1 MAKNGNGEGSIYP
14 HKKNGKKVGYR
25 GAYWVHTAEGPKRR
39 YVSGKTREE
48 VHDKLIEALG
58 SRAQGLVFDAGSLT
72 IGEYLTRWLE
82 DSVRGTVRV
91 STYEVHR
98 HMIQPHIVPA
108 LGRLKLKDLNPA
120 HVRALYR
127 EKLDSGLSAA
137 TVRKMH
143 SILRK
148 ALKQAVL
155 DGLIPRNVCEAV
167 KPPKVER
174 KEITPLDR
182 QQAKAL
188 LEAASGDRLEAL
200 YVLAVHTGMREGELL
215 GLKWEDVDLERGLL
229 RLRHAL
235 VREGGKVVLGDLK
248 TPKSRRSVR
257 LTAVATNALR
267 GHLERQLA
275 EMERMGS
282 LYQPGGLVF
291 ATEHGTLI
299 NPSNLRNRSFK
310 PLLRRA
316 FGEARPDICFHDLR
330 HTCATLLLTQGTH
343 PKLVQEL
350 LGHATIAMTLDT
362 YSHFLPSMGEQTVR
376 AMEAALS

>member
-1 MAKNGNGEGSIYP
+1 MSKNGNGEGSIYE
-14 HKKNGKKVGYR
+14 HKRNGKKVGYR
-25 GAYWVHTAEGPKRR
+25 GAYTVHTAKGPRRR
-39 YVSGKTREE
+39 YVTGKTREE
-48 VHDKLIEALG
+48 ARRKLTKAMADRDG
-58 SRAQGLVFDAGSLT
+58 GLVFDAGSLT
-72 IGEYLTRWLE
+72 VGDYLEQWLKN
-82 DSVRGTVRV
+82 SVQGTVRQ

-108 LGRLKLKDLNPA
+108 LGHLKLKDLNPV
-120 HVRALYR
+120 HVRGFYHERLH
-127 EKLDSGLSAA
+127 SGLSSA

-148 ALKQAVL
+148 ALKQAVM

-167 KPPKVER
+167 KPPKVEH
-174 KEITPLDR
+174 KEINPLDR
-182 QQAKAL
+182 EQAKAL
-188 LEAASGDRLEAL
+188 LEVASGDRLEAL

-215 GLKWEDVDLERGLL
+215 GLKWEDADLERSVL

-235 VREGGKVVLGDLK
+235 VREGGKISLGDLK

-257 LTAVATNALR
+257 LTRAAADALR
-267 GHLERQLA
+267 SHLERQLE

-291 ATEHGTLI
+291 ATESGTLI

-310 PLLRRA
+310 PLLKRA
-316 FGEARPDICFHDLR
+316 GLPDICLHDLR
-330 HTCATLLLTQGTH
+330 HTCATLLLSQGTH

-362 YSHFLPSMGEQTVR
+362 YSHFLPSMGDQTVR

>member
-1 MAKNGNGEGSIYP
+1 MAKKKRGNGEGSIYE

-25 GAYWVHTAEGPKRR
+25 GAYTVYTASGPKRR
-39 YVSGKTREE
+39 YVSGKTRDD
-48 VHDKLIEALG
+48 VRAKLTKAMSDRDG
-58 SRAQGLVFDAGSLT
+58 GLVFDAGDLT
-72 IGEYLTRWLE
+72 VGEYLDRWLE
-82 DSVRGTVRV
+82 NSVKDTVRP

-98 HMIQPHIVPA
+98 YMIHPYIVPA
-108 LGRLKLKDLNPA
+108 LGRLKLKDLNPV
-120 HVRALYR
+120 HVRGFYR
-127 EKLDSGLSAA
+127 EKLDSGLSSA
-137 TVRKMH
+137 TVRKIH

-155 DGLIPRNVCEAV
+155 DGLTPRNVCEAV
-167 KPPKVER
+167 KPPKVEH
-174 KEITPLDR
+174 KEIRPLDR
-182 QQAKAL
+182 GQTKAL
-188 LEAASGDRLEAL
+188 LEVAIGNRLEAL

-215 GLKWEDVDLERGLL
+215 GLKWGDVDLERGVL

-257 LTAVATNALR
+257 LTCAAAEALR
-267 GHLERQLA
+267 SHLERQLA

-282 LYQPGGLVF
+282 LYQSGGLVF
-291 ATEHGTLI
+291 GTKSGTLI

-310 PLLRRA
+310 PLLKRA
-316 FGEARPDICFHDLR
+316 GLPHICFHDLR
-330 HTCATLLLTQGTH
+330 HTCATLLLSQGTH

-362 YSHFLPSMGEQTVR
+362 YSHFLPSMGDQTVR

>member
-1 MAKNGNGEGSIYP
+1 VAKNGNGEGSIYP

-25 GAYWVHTAEGPKRR
+25 GAYWVHTAAGPKRR
-39 YVSGKTREE
+39 YVSGKKRDE
-48 VHDKLIEALG
+48 VRDKLIEALG
-58 SRAQGLVFDAGSLT
+58 NRAQGLVFDAGSIT
-72 IGEYLTRWLE
+72 TEEYLTNWLK
-82 DSVRGTVRV
+82 DSVESTVRV

-98 HMIQPHIVPA
+98 HIIPA
-108 LGRLKLKDLNPA
+108 LSRIKLRDLNPV
-120 HVRALYR
+120 HVRAFYR
-127 EKLDSGLSAA
+127 EKLDSGLSPA

-182 QQAKAL
+182 QQAMIL
-188 LEAASGDRLEAL
+188 LEVASGDRLEAL
-200 YVLAVHTGMREGELL
+200 YVLAVHTGLREGELL
-215 GLKWEDVDLERGLL
+215 GLKWADVDLERGTL

-235 VREGGKVVLGDLK
+235 VREGGKTVLGDLK

-257 LTAVATNALR
+257 LTGMATDALR
-267 GHLERQLA
+267 GHLERQLM

-291 ATEHGTLI
+291 ATESGTLI

-316 FGEARPDICFHDLR
+316 FGVDGPDICFHDLR
-330 HTCATLLLTQGTH
+330 HTCATLLLSQGTH

-362 YSHFLPSMGEQTVR
+362 YSHFLPSMGDQTVR

>member
-1 MAKNGNGEGSIYP
+1 MGRRGNGEGSIYP
-14 HKKNGKKVGYR
+14 YKRNGKKVGYR
-25 GAYWVHTAEGPKRR
+25 GAYVVHTAEGPKRR
-39 YVSGKTREE
+39 YVTGKTRDE

-58 SRAQGLVFDAGSLT
+58 NRAQGLNFDAGNLKV
-72 IGEYLTRWLE
+72 GEYLTRWLK
-82 DSVRGTVRV
+82 DSVRGTVRP
-91 STYEVHR
+91 STFEVHR
-98 HMIQPHIVPA
+98 HMIEPHIIPA
-108 LGRLKLKDLNPA
+108 LGCLKLKDLNPS
-120 HVRALYR
+120 HVRGFYR

-143 SILRK
+143 SVLRK

-167 KPPKVER
+167 KPPKAER
-174 KEITPLDR
+174 KEIKPLDR
-182 QQAKAL
+182 EQAKAL

-200 YVLAVHTGMREGELL
+200 YILAVHTGMREGELL
-215 GLKWEDVDLERGLL
+215 GLKWEDVDLESGVL
-229 RLRHAL
+229 RLRRTL
-235 VREGGKVVLGDLK
+235 VREGGKVTLGDLK

-257 LTAVATNALR
+257 LTHAAAEALR
-267 GHLERQLA
+267 SQLELQLE
-275 EMERMGS
+275 EMVRLGS

-291 ATEHGTLI
+291 ATESGTLI

-310 PLLRRA
+310 PLLKRA
-316 FGEARPDICFHDLR
+316 GLPDLCFHDLR
-330 HTCATLLLTQGTH
+330 HTCATLLLSQGTH

-362 YSHFLPSMGEQTVR
+362 YSHFLPSMGDQTVR

>member
-1 MAKNGNGEGSIYP
+1 VSKKANGEGSIYE
-14 HKKNGKKVGYR
+14 HKRNGKKVGYR
-25 GAYWVHTAEGPKRR
+25 GAYWVHTADGPKRR
-39 YVSGKTREE
+39 YVSGKTRDE
-48 VHDKLIEALG
+48 VHEKLIEALG
-58 SRAQGLVFDAGSLT
+58 NRAQGLVFDAGNLT
-72 IGEYLTRWLE
+72 VGEYLTRWLN
-82 DSVRGTVRV
+82 DSVRGTVRP
-91 STYEVHR
+91 STFEVHR
-98 HMIQPHIVPA
+98 HMIEPHIVPA
-108 LGRLKLKDLNPA
+108 LGRLKLKDLNSA
-120 HVRALYR
+120 HVRGFYR

-143 SILRK
+143 SVLRK
-148 ALKQAVL
+148 ALMQAVL

-174 KEITPLDR
+174 KEIKPLDR
-182 QQAKAL
+182 EQANAL
-188 LEAASGDRLEAL
+188 LEVASGDRLEAL
-200 YVLAVHTGMREGELL
+200 YVLAIHTGMREGELL
-215 GLKWEDVDLERGLL
+215 GLKWEDVDLKAGVL

-235 VREGGKVVLGDLK
+235 VREGGKVTLGDLK

-257 LTAVATNALR
+257 LTYAATEALR
-267 GHLERQLA
+267 SHLERQVE

-291 ATEHGTLI
+291 ATERGTLI

-310 PLLRRA
+310 PLLKRA
-316 FGEARPDICFHDLR
+316 SIPDICFHDLR
-330 HTCATLLLTQGTH
+330 HTCATLLLSQGTH

-362 YSHFLPSMGEQTVR
+362 YSHFLPSMGDQTVR